1 MTNSIRNSSQ
11 RLEHLK
17 QLQKTKIKA
26 DKDMLDL
33 LTDGVLGSF
42 IGYSEFMFTVPFFVI
57 DERDGVDVFP
67 HSVALTLIKDVI
79 TRWNSTYYMLER
91 CLGLKPFITEVC
103 REFNISPTLSE
114 RQWASAKQLVWN

>member
-1 MTNSIRNSSQ
+1 
-11 RLEHLK
+11 
-17 QLQKTKIKA
+17 
-26 DKDMLDL
+26 MLDL

-42 IGYSEFMFTVPFFVI
+42 IGYSEFIVTVPFFFI

-67 HSVALTLIKDVI
+67 HSVALTLIKHVT

-103 REFNISPTLSE
+103 KEFSISPTLSE
-114 RQWASAKQLVWN
+114 RQWASANQLVRNYVKCVSL

>member
-1 MTNSIRNSSQ
+1 MTNSIRNSYQ

-33 LTDGVLGSF
+33 LTDGVLGIF
-42 IGYSEFMFTVPFFVI
+42 IGYSEFMFTVPFFFI

-67 HSVALTLIKDVI
+67 HSVALTLIKDVT

-91 CLGLKPFITEVC
+91 CLGL
-103 REFNISPTLSE
+103 
-114 RQWASAKQLVWN
+114 